1 MVTGSKNDT
10 TAGPDSVPAEDVP
23 IMGVGGADKKPQP
36 DTDASSPSGPRSAG
50 PKPGSRCPECY
61 RVNSGKWYRH
71 KTRDGDYTCDGCYRF
86 YKMNHQYRRKLSP
99 EAAASGAREST
110 DGTEAG
116 TTEAGTATG
125 TGSTTKSSKQAGVGG
140 PSARRPGP
148 NNQKPS
154 ATAGHSNADKGSAV
168 GAGAKRKLLSEQDAG
183 PRQKRAKHNPDQD
196 DQEVSVDKEPQAE
209 GQPGQ
214 PKSVGQTSKAKAESQ
229 SEKLRKATA
238 KRTSQDGAQRKTSP
252 PLNLRNSPPIPMVDS
267 ASCADGGSNTVA
279 DKGTDLAAVAH
290 MTIKPERSS
299 ADAVANTY
307 PKRRAA
313 AVAAARGIAECSG
326 KGNRGLKSGGHVVI
340 GSGSG
345 QAPAPGTVA
354 GTPTDG
360 DGKPQGAE
368 GAGGT
373 AKAPWG
379 GGAGPSSKAQGGSSV
394 LAGAAAVSVAKRIA
408 MMKAAGE
415 LKCVICGNLESRR
428 WCKHRQKL
436 DGVTCERCDDYFR
449 RHGFYSTKFK
459 KNTLVQQPTAAAA
472 VPQMAV
478 AVEGVVAAKE
488 QVAEPGSAPNTGKP
502 ALPAVQKE
510 SPDAGEGAAVHED
523 EREPLKVKEE
533 LSKEETDVKPVSDA
547 APATGAVEEMK
558 ATAAVLRDES
568 PAYMSAIADEAE
580 KEDQDDDTA
589 TTKAAAAAMAHR
601 ERDSAG
607 QGYETVRPEA
617 FHEAPMIE
625 TVMAEEGKGAP
636 DAAKPLEMDGNGKAA
651 ESEAGPSDRGT
662 TIGDEEGED
671 SEALRLAESLTVPV
685 EAAPVEG
692 AVASAVEADASKRD
706 VRYGIGTS
714 GPQPTTAQVASPP
727 GHQRSE
733 LLNQIVGAMGAT
745 NETAGAEPPTGEA
758 QEALQDST
766 QGKVATEPGTTS
778 AGRTADEALGAE
790 AVAAESTEGM
800 PVAGITTV
808 EADGVATE
816 EDGRTAAPE
825 GAAMDPGDME
835 KEGSREEAVG
845 QGEAAASAVDMEADK
860 AAECAEAAATDD
872 TVARRM
878 HPPHAGLTSATG
890 LLTTRIQAGPDFSGS
905 EAKGEARTD
914 GFGDAAR
921 LEVVSEDAAAKL
933 PPTKRAGLR
942 RQPPKQQRH
951 DKKQEEE
958 KHDEKQDRH
967 QEGKVEKQKE
977 GERELEAKTATSRD
991 NEQPKAALGST
1002 ANPRTSADGA
1012 SKSIIAEPAAR
1023 TAAPASAPSAA
1034 ACSAKEGTST
1044 GERTCAAC
1052 GSNRTQS
1059 GWRRHQGGEFGKVVC
1074 KRCYDW
1080 HYRHGTYERT
1090 PAAQRTAPA
1099 PASTPATGTSSIVAA
1114 LRRPRKAPTTTLAGA
1129 AEQPAK
1135 AGASDGAAAATQA
1148 SDAVPVAGLGM
1159 TAAKGDDTEPPRK
1172 RQKRQRAIPSPAVL
1186 VSTGTPN
1193 TVAGSAEIMTMARVS
1208 RDGGAGVQR
1217 KDPGLGAAGRS
1228 LGKWPAEGQV
1238 DASGAASHS
1247 EMVADPGVLQSY
1259 LRAFCDALSRACK
1272 ALVELEDQYSI
1283 RLLDI
1288 PAPPPVSSA
1297 APSGDWR
1304 GTATPAAAESLLP
1317 SARSALRLFYERVC
1331 GSDAKLRSRHLADVL
1346 IRWLELNAWRSPL
1359 TMLLGSVA
1367 SDMVLERE
1375 GPLNC
1380 LDEDTQVPSKSHL
1393 AATPSSSIAVPRPSS
1408 ITAAAADRFREVVES
1423 LALNMAQNLLGLLP
1437 PATPRP
1443 RSAST
1448 AGNTVMSSTAALSS
1462 LERDACTPAK
1472 DVVTS
1477 TFPGAHVASMP
1488 HLESVAAAALHL
1500 ANRVAAAPGRLAL
1513 RLVAPGDPILAA
1525 TTTTTTTTTTAPSG
1539 QAAGRLSKRPQAAG
1553 SMSVSGTAP
1562 SLPASGGSCSAVT
1575 AVEWVR
1581 CDAVSCGMEPPGLGK
1596 EADGD
1601 PGRHLRLAYLLRSVY
1616 AGGVAQWQDS
1626 NVALSLGYPSGG
1638 SDGVATGASA
1648 PAVLWM
1654 VSPGIVRRELR
1665 TDGDPGGV
1673 AEVLVPTVTVCGTSR
1688 VPSLSTRPSGIDA
1701 LAPASA
1707 PPLEAV
1713 TAHPQFYVGDDG
1725 QAVEVKAAAEA
1736 ADEVC
1741 AAVAKALARG
1751 DHDALLGATEA
1762 AAAVVLQLVR
1772 AMSKDGF
1779 PGKSEQAVVVEEAV
1793 DVSGKVAASAMVR
1806 KGGRFARLARDGAP
1820 LGPANAQQASVVVVE
1835 EPVVP
1840 ALVIGC
1846 ETGP

>member
-23 IMGVGGADKKPQP
+23 KMGVGAADKKPQP
-36 DTDASSPSGPRSAG
+36 DTDASSPSGPRSVG

-86 YKMNHQYRRKLSP
+86 YKTNHQYRLKLSP

-125 TGSTTKSSKQAGVGG
+125 PGSTTKSSKQAGAGG
-140 PSARRPGP
+140 PSAKRPGS
-148 NNQKPS
+148 NNQKLS
-154 ATAGHSNADKGSAV
+154 ATAGDSNADKGSAV

-183 PRQKRAKHNPDQD
+183 TRQKRAKHNPDQD
-196 DQEVSVDKEPQAE
+196 EQEVSVDKEPKTE
-209 GQPGQ
+209 GQSGQ
-214 PKSVGQTSKAKAESQ
+214 PKPVGQISKAKAEGQ
-229 SEKLRKATA
+229 AEKVRKATA

-252 PLNLRNSPPIPMVDS
+252 PLNPRNSPPIPMVDI
-267 ASCADGGSNTVA
+267 ASCAEGGNNTVA

-290 MTIKPERSS
+290 LPIKLERSS
-299 ADAVANTY
+299 ADGVANTY

-326 KGNRGLKSGGHVVI
+326 KGSRGLKGGGHVVI
-340 GSGSG
+340 GGASG
-345 QAPAPGTVA
+345 QAAAPGGTVA

-373 AKAPWG
+373 AKAPGG
-379 GGAGPSSKAQGGSSV
+379 GGAGPGSKAQGGSSV

-436 DGVTCERCDDYFR
+436 EGVTCERCDDYFR

-459 KNTLVQQPTAAAA
+459 KDTLVQQPTAAAA

-478 AVEGVVAAKE
+478 AMEGVAAAKE
-488 QVAEPGSAPNTGKP
+488 QVVEPGSAPNPGKP

-510 SPDAGEGAAVHED
+510 SPDVGEGEAVQED

-533 LSKEETDVKPVSDA
+533 LSKEETDVKPASDA
-547 APATGAVEEMK
+547 APATVAVEEMK
-558 ATAAVLRDES
+558 ATAAVLREES

-580 KEDQDDDTA
+580 KKDQDDDVA
-589 TTKAAAAAMAHR
+589 TTEAAAEAMAHI
-601 ERDSAG
+601 ERDSASQEYG
-607 QGYETVRPEA
+607 TVRPEA
-617 FHEAPMIE
+617 LHEAPRIE
-625 TVMAEEGKGAP
+625 TVLAEEGNGAP
-636 DAAKPLEMDGNGKAA
+636 DAAKPMEMDGNGKAA

-662 TIGDEEGED
+662 TVGDEKRED
-671 SEALRLAESLTVPV
+671 GEALRLAESLTVTV
-685 EAAPVEG
+685 ESAQAEEG
-692 AVASAVEADASKRD
+692 AAASAIEVDASKMD

-714 GPQPTTAQVASPP
+714 DPQASTAQVASTP
-727 GHQRSE
+727 GQQRSE
-733 LLNQIVGAMGAT
+733 LRNQVVGAMGPT
-745 NETAGAEPPTGEA
+745 NEAAGAEPPTGEA
-758 QEALQDST
+758 QEALQDSR
-766 QGKVATEPGTTS
+766 QGKAATEPGATS
-778 AGRTADEALGAE
+778 AGRTEGEAVGAE
-790 AVAAESTEGM
+790 AAAAESTERL
-800 PVAGITTV
+800 PVSGITIA
-808 EADGVATE
+808 EADGVVTE
-816 EDGRTAAPE
+816 EDGRTAVPE
-825 GAAMDPGDME
+825 GAAMDPGDVE
-835 KEGSREEAVG
+835 EEGPREEGVG
-845 QGEAAASAVDMEADK
+845 REEAAASAVDMEADQ
-860 AAECAEAAATDD
+860 AAECAEATATGD
-872 TVARRM
+872 TAARRIY
-878 HPPHAGLTSATG
+878 PPHADTG
-890 LLTTRIQAGPDFSGS
+890 LVTSRIQAGADVSGS
-905 EAKGEARTD
+905 EAKGKNRTD
-914 GFGDAAR
+914 GYSDAPR
-921 LEVVSEDAAAKL
+921 LEVVSEEAAAKL

-951 DKKQEEE
+951 GKKQEEE
-958 KHDEKQDRH
+958 KHDEKQDRQ
-967 QEGKVEKQKE
+967 QEGKVEKRQE
-977 GERELEAKTATSRD
+977 GEKELEAKTATSRD
-991 NEQPKAALGST
+991 NEQPKTALGST
-1002 ANPRTSADGA
+1002 TNPRTLAGGV
-1012 SKSIIAEPAAR
+1012 SKSVIAEPAAR

-1034 ACSAKEGTST
+1034 VGSAKEGAST

-1059 GWRRHQGGEFGKVVC
+1059 GWRRHQGGEVGKVVC

-1090 PAAQRTAPA
+1090 PAAQRSAPA
-1099 PASTPATGTSSIVAA
+1099 TATATASTPATGTSSIVAA
-1114 LRRPRKAPTTTLAGA
+1114 LRRPRKAPSTALADA
-1129 AEQPAK
+1129 AEQAAK
-1135 AGASDGAAAATQA
+1135 AGAGDGAAAAMLA
-1148 SDAVPVAGLGM
+1148 SDPVPVAGLAM
-1159 TAAKGDDTEPPRK
+1159 IAAKGDDSEPPRK
-1172 RQKRQRAIPSPAVL
+1172 RQKRQKVTTNPGVL
-1186 VSTGTPN
+1186 VGTGAPN
-1193 TVAGSAEIMTMARVS
+1193 TAAGSVEIMTTARVP

-1217 KDPGLGAAGRS
+1217 KDPGVRSADRS
-1228 LGKWPAEGQV
+1228 LAKWPIEGQV
-1238 DASGAASHS
+1238 DASSAASHS

-1272 ALVELEDQYSI
+1272 ALVELEDQYGV

-1288 PAPPPVSSA
+1288 PARPPVSPA
-1297 APSGDWR
+1297 APSGDGH
-1304 GTATPAAAESLLP
+1304 GTATPAAAESSVP

-1331 GSDAKLRSRHLADVL
+1331 GNDAKLRSRHLADVL

-1367 SDMVLERE
+1367 SDLVVER
-1375 GPLNC
+1375 GRHLKC
-1380 LDEDTQVPSKSHL
+1380 LDGDTQVPGKSHL
-1393 AATPSSSIAVPRPSS
+1393 TTTPSSGIAVTCPSS

-1437 PATPRP
+1437 PPTPRP
-1443 RSAST
+1443 WSASIE
-1448 AGNTVMSSTAALSS
+1448 GNTVMGSTAAVCSS
-1462 LERDACTPAK
+1462 AK

-1513 RLVAPGDPILAA
+1513 RLVAPGDPIIAA
-1525 TTTTTTTTTTAPSG
+1525 TTTTTTTMTTTTAPSG
-1539 QAAGRLSKRPQAAG
+1539 HAAGLLSKRPPVAV
-1553 SMSVSGTAP
+1553 SMGVSGTST
-1562 SLPASGGSCSAVT
+1562 SLTASGGSCSAVT

-1581 CDAVSCGMEPPGLGK
+1581 CDAVSCGMESPGLGK
-1596 EADGD
+1596 ESDGD

-1626 NVALSLGYPSGG
+1626 NVALSLEYPSGG
-1638 SDGVATGASA
+1638 SDGVAAGASA

-1665 TDGDPGGV
+1665 KDGDLGGV
-1673 AEVLVPTVTVCGTSR
+1673 AEVLVPTVTACGTSS
-1688 VPSLSTRPSGIDA
+1688 VPSLSTQPSGIDA
-1701 LAPASA
+1701 LPPASA
-1707 PPLEAV
+1707 PPPEAV
-1713 TAHPQFYVGDDG
+1713 TAQPEFYVGDDG

-1772 AMSKDGF
+1772 AMSKGGF
-1779 PGKSEQAVVVEEAV
+1779 PAKSEQAVVMEEAV
-1793 DVSGKVAASAMVR
+1793 DVSGKVVASGTVR
-1806 KGGRFARLARDGAP
+1806 KGGRFARLARDGLP
-1820 LGPANAQQASVVVVE
+1820 SGPANVQQASVVVVE